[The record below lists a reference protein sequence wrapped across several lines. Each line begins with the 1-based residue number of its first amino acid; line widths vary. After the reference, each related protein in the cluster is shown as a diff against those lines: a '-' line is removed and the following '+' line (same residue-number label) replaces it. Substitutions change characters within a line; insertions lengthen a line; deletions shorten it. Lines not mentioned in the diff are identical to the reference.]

1 MKRWP
6 AKFVAP
12 EVIWRQEIKHR
23 REVIAQRQR
32 MVDAMRAAGQQQPR
46 REEAGA

>member
-6 AKFVAP
+6 KKFVAP
-12 EVIWRQEIKHR
+12 DVIWREEVKHR

-32 MVDAMRAAGQQQPR
+32 MHDAMRAAGRPQPR
-46 REEAGA
+46 REEASA